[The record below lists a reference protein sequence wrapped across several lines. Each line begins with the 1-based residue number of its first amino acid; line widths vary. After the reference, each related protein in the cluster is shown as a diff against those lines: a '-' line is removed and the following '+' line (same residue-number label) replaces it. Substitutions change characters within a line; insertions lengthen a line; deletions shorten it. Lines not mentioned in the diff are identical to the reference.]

1 MPSFASTMKRTRSAS
16 SMATSAWRRT
26 ASSRPAMPPTASLAR
41 GPGTSSSPPVSTS
54 ENSRPRHSTVPYSRS
69 RVVPGR
75 SSTIASR
82 SPTSRLKRV
91 DLPTLGRPTTATT
104 ARGTL
109 GGERFRALLH
119 FDERLHRRRAP
130 ADEADALLAC
140 EPRRLELGGVLDVM
154 RVASLHAGK
163 VHELAGVRG
172 VFAPDHD
179 DHVRLA
185 RKLGGRVLPLDRH
198 RADGVE
204 DLRLLRDL
212 RDVRDELLERPW
224 RLRRLRDDTR
234 LLHLR
239 QALPLLLRLDDD
251 VVRSEERRVGKECRS
266 RWSRYH

>member
-1 MPSFASTMKRTRSAS
+1 MPSFASTMKRTRYAS
-16 SMATSAWRRT
+16 SMPTSAWRRT

-82 SPTSRLKRV
+82 SPTRRLKRV

-109 GGERFRALLH
+109 GRERLGALLH

-140 EPRRLELGGVLDVM
+140 EPLRHELGRMLDVV
-154 RVASLHAGK
+154 RVAALHARE
-163 VHELAGVRG
+163 VHELTRVRG
-172 VFAPDHD
+172 V
-179 DHVRLA
+179 
-185 RKLGGRVLPLDRH
+185 LPSD
-198 RADGVE
+198 
-204 DLRLLRDL
+204 
-212 RDVRDELLERPW
+212 
-224 RLRRLRDDTR
+224 
-234 LLHLR
+234 
-239 QALPLLLRLDDD
+239 
-251 VVRSEERRVGKECRS
+251 
-266 RWSRYH
+266 